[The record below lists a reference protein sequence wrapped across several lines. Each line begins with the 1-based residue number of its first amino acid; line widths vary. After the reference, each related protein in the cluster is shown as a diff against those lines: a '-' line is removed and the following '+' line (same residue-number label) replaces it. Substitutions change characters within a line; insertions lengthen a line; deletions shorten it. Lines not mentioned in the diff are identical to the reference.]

1 MKKSLIP
8 LGIIVLLVIGF
19 ALVRNQQLTPSEA
32 PPVVSP
38 NPPPSPLGPPVPVVD
53 PPQQVSIP
61 TPPDPMPPKTPSVP
75 TKVDQPPTPPTPPED
90 PDSLIRESV
99 PAPPGELDM
108 AALFKQKMLDQVRAQ
123 TAAQQKIHYA
133 DFEGNDE
140 RLAEL
145 LLQRRLAMVE
155 AGIAAQMSGQQP
167 DPAAIAGAYSAAE
180 GDIQKHLGG
189 QYQDFVDFEM
199 GIQDRIEV
207 DSIIGVF
214 TSDEVPISEIQQD
227 QLLALMQEE
236 RAAAGLAYRWDS
248 PDVMS
253 LFQGNIPEM
262 LTKHHE
268 MYKAIN
274 GRVGEVFEQR
284 QADVLR
290 NFFEHRLENM
300 MNTLNALPRQAR
312 GNK

>member
-1 MKKSLIP
+1 
-8 LGIIVLLVIGF
+8 
-19 ALVRNQQLTPSEA
+19 
-32 PPVVSP
+32 
-38 NPPPSPLGPPVPVVD
+38 
-53 PPQQVSIP
+53 
-61 TPPDPMPPKTPSVP
+61 
-75 TKVDQPPTPPTPPED
+75 
-90 PDSLIRESV
+90 
-99 PAPPGELDM
+99 M

-123 TAAQQKIHYA
+123 TAAQQRIHYA
-133 DFEGNDE
+133 GFEGNDE

-155 AGIAAQMSGQQP
+155 AGIAAQVSGQPP

-180 GDIQKHLGG
+180 GEIQKFLGER
-189 QYQDFVDFEM
+189 YQDFVDYEM
-199 GIQDRIEV
+199 GIQDRVEL

-214 TSDEVPISEIQQD
+214 TSDNKPMNPAQQD

-253 LFQGNIPEM
+253 LFQGNIPEV

-274 GRVGEVFEQR
+274 DRVGEVFSGQ
-284 QADVLR
+284 QADLLR
-290 NFFEHRLENM
+290 NFFEHRLDSM
-300 MNTLNALPRQAR
+300 VNTLNALPRQ